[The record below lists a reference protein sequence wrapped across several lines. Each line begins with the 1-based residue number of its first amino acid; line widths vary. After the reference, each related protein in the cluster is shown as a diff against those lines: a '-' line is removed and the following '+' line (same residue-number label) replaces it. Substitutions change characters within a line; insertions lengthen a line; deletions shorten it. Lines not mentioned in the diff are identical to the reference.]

1 MLASYLGDCKL
12 KFCAAAR
19 VVPATQARRYA
30 GTTWLTSSPHD
41 LSPMNEKSV
50 KPASIAA
57 QALGWVDATT
67 RAIAP
72 PIHTSTTFVRDA
84 DNQYRSGRIYARD
97 HNPTFEQAEAVLTA
111 LEGGHA
117 SLLFA
122 SGMAAATAVF
132 QSLAPGDHV
141 LAPKVMYWSLRNWL
155 LTFATNWGLQVE
167 FIDMTDPDAVQ
178 QLVRPGRTRLVW
190 IETPANPLWSTTDIA
205 ATCAIAHSAGADVA
219 VDSTAASPVLTR
231 PLELGADIVMHSAT
245 KYLNGHSD
253 VIAGTLTA
261 RANSQLWERIRSVR
275 AQIGGVLGPFEAWL
289 LTRGMRTLFPRVRT
303 ACASAQV
310 IAEHFSRHPRILEVL
325 YPGLPSFKGH
335 AVASRQMR
343 GGFGGMLS
351 IRVRGKDD
359 TAASGEAAAI
369 ATAAR
374 VELWKRA
381 TSLGGVE
388 SLVEHRASVEG
399 AGTPVPADLLRL
411 SVGIEDTGDLIAD
424 LESALNPSR

>member
-1 MLASYLGDCKL
+1 
-12 KFCAAAR
+12 
-19 VVPATQARRYA
+19 
-30 GTTWLTSSPHD
+30 
-41 LSPMNEKSV
+41 V

-57 QALGWVDATT
+57 QGLGWVDEQT

-72 PIHTSTTFVRDA
+72 PIHTATTFLRDP

-97 HNPTFEQAEAVLTA
+97 NNPTFDQAEAVLTA

-132 QSLAPGDHV
+132 QALAPGDHV

-155 LTFATNWGLQVE
+155 MNFATQWGLRVQ
-167 FIDMTDPDAVQ
+167 FIEMNDPDQVRSAVQ
-178 QLVRPGRTRLVW
+178 SDKTRLVW
-190 IETPANPLWSTTDIA
+190 IESPANPLWTITDIA
-205 ATCAIAHSAGADVA
+205 VTCEIAHAGGATVA
-219 VDSTAASPVLTR
+219 VDSTVATPVLTR
-231 PLELGADIVMHSAT
+231 PFELGADIVMHSAT

-261 RANSQLWERIRSVR
+261 REDSPLWLRIESIR

-289 LTRGMRTLFPRVRT
+289 LMRGMRTLFPRVRA
-303 ACASAQV
+303 ACDSAQS
-310 IAEHFSRHPRILEVL
+310 IAERLAQHRLVEEVL
-325 YPGLPSFKGH
+325 YPGLPGFPGH
-335 AVASRQMR
+335 TVAARQMH

-351 IRVRGKDD
+351 IRVRGAKNGSI
-359 TAASGEAAAI
+359 TSENAAI
-369 ATAAR
+369 ATAAN
-374 VELWKRA
+374 VQLWKRA

-388 SLVEHRASVEG
+388 SLIEHRASIEG

-411 SVGIEDTGDLIAD
+411 SVGLEDTEDLVAD
-424 LESALNPSR
+424 LEQALAQAHP